1 MYLTTIILSTFIITV
16 SSQLCEEPGECVDS
30 IFLGSVPA
38 NDSADCLMKCR
49 NSDGCHFGSFTPD
62 YIPNLCLLFKTCTS
76 LDTESCPNCETSE
89 ISCSQCDIPGLCLVS
104 TYLLS
109 LPKPLQ
115 LALAWL
121 LTFDSYPKCFFFK
134 NSFLI

>member
-62 YIPNLCLLFKTCTS
+62 YIPNLCLLFNTCTS
-76 LDTESCPNCETSE
+76 LDTVSCPNCETSE
-89 ISCSQCDIPGLCLVS
+89 ISCSQCDVPGLCLVS

-109 LPKPLQ
+109 LPKPAQ
-115 LALAWL
+115 LGSAWL
-121 LTFDSYPKCFFFK
+121 LKFDSYLKFFY
-134 NSFLI
+134 

>member
-49 NSDGCHFGSFTPD
+49 NSDGCHFGSFTPN
-62 YIPNLCLLFKTCTS
+62 YNLCFLFNTCTS
-76 LDTESCPNCETSE
+76 LDTVSCPNCETSE
-89 ISCSQCDIPGLCLVS
+89 ISCSQCDVPGLCLVS
-104 TYLLS
+104 I
-109 LPKPLQ
+109 K
-115 LALAWL
+115 LAKVPA
-121 LTFDSYPKCFFFK
+121 
-134 NSFLI
+134 

>member
-1 MYLTTIILSTFIITV
+1 MIIV
-16 SSQLCEEPGECVDS
+16 SSQICEEPGECIDS

-38 NDSADCLMKCR
+38 NDSANCLMKCR

-62 YIPNLCLLFKTCTS
+62 YNLCFLFKTCTS
-76 LDTESCPNCETSE
+76 LDIASCPNCMTSE

-109 LPKPLQ
+109 LPKPAQ
-115 LALAWL
+115 LGSAWL
-121 LTFDSYPKCFFFK
+121 LKFDSYLKFFY
-134 NSFLI
+134 